1 MISIWFV
8 CAHAHNSFSSC
19 ECPMCHAHS
28 AAFVWVERIE
38 IKTATTK
45 YLAQAQRSLNVCCLF
60 RLVTIVMTF
69 LSENLNWKIAYTTTR
84 KKWRKIFL
92 YVAHFHWEIIEF
104 GAYVCVSFDDECC
117 HKPTYQIGKFKQYF
131 CISHLWCCFPRKF
144 VLKICV
150 PCSTWSKS
158 LQ

>member
-104 GAYVCVSFDDECC
+104 GAYVCVCRLTMSVVTSPRTKSENLNNIFAFRIFDAVSRENSF
-117 HKPTYQIGKFKQYF
+117 
-131 CISHLWCCFPRKF
+131 
-144 VLKICV
+144 
-150 PCSTWSKS
+150 
-158 LQ
+158 